1 MGAPSRKWVMESGEK
16 ESEARS
22 EARSGW
28 TNDDDVE
35 ILLGGLRGSLSAGME
50 VEDDVVVMVEYYEV
64 GWF

>member
-16 ESEARS
+16 ESDARS

-28 TNDDDVE
+28 TNDAAE
-35 ILLGGLRGSLSAGME
+35 TLLGGFRGSLSVGMR
-50 VEDDVVVMVEYYEV
+50 DDVVVMVEYEV